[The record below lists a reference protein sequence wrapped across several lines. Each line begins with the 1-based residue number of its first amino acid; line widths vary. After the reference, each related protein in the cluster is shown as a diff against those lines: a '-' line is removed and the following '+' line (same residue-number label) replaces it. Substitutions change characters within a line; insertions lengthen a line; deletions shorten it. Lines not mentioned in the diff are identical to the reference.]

1 MVCDRFHGLGAV
13 LSSVTGANPVFP
25 SEWTSTFGWSGVAE
39 SPPSAKSRSSRT
51 WTVGALADADDRSVF
66 TFVESQGHA
75 TDRSANNRLLS
86 EIVTSTEFHGEARRE
101 FRVVPRTEVHP

>member
-13 LSSVTGANPVFP
+13 LSSVTGSNPVFP

-51 WTVGALADADDRSVF
+51 WTVGALAENDRSVF
-66 TFVESQGHA
+66 TLDESQGHA

>member
-1 MVCDRFHGLGAV
+1 MDLYLRKERCRR
-13 LSSVTGANPVFP
+13 
-25 SEWTSTFGWSGVAE
+25 VA
-39 SPPSAKSRSSRT
+39 
-51 WTVGALADADDRSVF
+51 TVRQVSQQPYMLAENDRSVF
-66 TFVESQGHA
+66 TFDESQGHA